1 MFIFSYFETI
11 WWHKTGQ
18 AQQMLNTGMITIVIA
33 GYVALVLTI
42 VLALFAGAARRPE
55 PKPQGIV
62 ATAALPVERAK
73 KPARK
78 NAASPSKVHG
88 GTEVLAFGA

>member
-1 MFIFSYFETI
+1 
-11 WWHKTGQ
+11 
-18 AQQMLNTGMITIVIA
+18 MLNRSMITIVIA
-33 GYVALVLTI
+33 GYVALMLTI

-62 ATAALPVERAK
+62 AAEVLPVERAK

-78 NAASPSKVHG
+78 NTAAPSKVRG
-88 GTEVLAFGA
+88 GSEVLAFGA